1 MVHSKYGGSSLRA
14 KLLQGDSLP
23 CVLGTI
29 PRDYKVQQGRDH
41 SEGWLDSISFQ
52 CGSTL
57 YGLVFACHKYT
68 KGTCFFFD
76 PTHTPRS
83 IALKVTLVSSE
94 SPSRAWDCHSFF
106 QHSRGFLGP
115 LESPSLCSSHGPLW
129 CLLGAS
135 THTLQYQ
142 ETRPQCVYCLGL
154 SVVSGSPAGV
164 LPLSNSAAAKCV
176 SEKPLP
182 AYNPTGMTRICT
194 STPLTAGSPS
204 LSPILHPPRVP
215 ILGRSPGNGLQARP
229 HSNHRESGSTWPEF
243 GVI

>member
-57 YGLVFACHKYT
+57 YGLAFACHKYT

-94 SPSRAWDCHSFF
+94 SPSWSPGGRLLEHGTAIHCF

-115 LESPSLCSSHGPLW
+115 LESPSLCSSHGP
-129 CLLGAS
+129 CGA
-135 THTLQYQ
+135 
-142 ETRPQCVYCLGL
+142 C
-154 SVVSGSPAGV
+154 
-164 LPLSNSAAAKCV
+164 
-176 SEKPLP
+176 
-182 AYNPTGMTRICT
+182 
-194 STPLTAGSPS
+194 
-204 LSPILHPPRVP
+204 
-215 ILGRSPGNGLQARP
+215 
-229 HSNHRESGSTWPEF
+229 
-243 GVI
+243 

>member
-1 MVHSKYGGSSLRA
+1 MWLFT
-14 KLLQGDSLP
+14 LQTG
-23 CVLGTI
+23 
-29 PRDYKVQQGRDH
+29 
-41 SEGWLDSISFQ
+41 
-52 CGSTL
+52 
-57 YGLVFACHKYT
+57 HKYT

-76 PTHTPRS
+76 PPHTPRS

-94 SPSRAWDCHSFF
+94 SPSRAWDCHSLLST
-106 QHSRGFLGP
+106 QPWIPGASGVSIP
-115 LESPSLCSSHGPLW
+115 LLFSWPVW

-176 SEKPLP
+176 SEKPVP
-182 AYNPTGMTRICT
+182 AYNPTGMTGIST

-215 ILGRSPGNGLQARP
+215 ILGRSPGNVLQARP
-229 HSNHRESGSTWPEF
+229 HSNQRESGSTWPEF
-243 GVI
+243 GVV